1 MPWTDDERRAYQRE
15 YKRRRYHADPEYRRR
30 HLARV
35 AATDA
40 VKFRRMERKPC
51 EGCGSAD
58 GVQKHHDDYDSPLAV
73 RWLCEVCHG
82 AAHGKA
88 SVGTNPR
95 AG

>member
-1 MPWTDDERRAYQRE
+1 MPKTPDEVRAYQRE
-15 YKRRRYHADPEYRRR
+15 YKRRRYHSDPEYRRK

-40 VKFRRMERKPC
+40 VKFRRMGRKPC
-51 EGCGSAD
+51 EGCGAAD
-58 GVQKHHDDYDSPLAV
+58 GVQMHHADYDRPLAV

-88 SVGTNPR
+88 AVGANR
-95 AG
+95 AAI